1 MGVGMSHTQRHSPV
15 PNQRQP
21 TIHKAHHRRPRGAA
35 QHSRPVIHAAGDGE
49 HGADLGQARGDAQR
63 DERDEDPAVEH
74 GDGLAVGQRDVHGR
88 AEAEGHRH
96 DGEAEAQDGHHAQV
110 SRQLAFVAEAGERL
124 VGLVGG
130 GLAAGVHFRFGE

>member
-1 MGVGMSHTQRHSPV
+1 MRVGMSHTQRHSPV

-21 TIHKAHHRRPRGAA
+21 PIHKADQRRPRGAA
-35 QHSRPVIHAAGDGE
+35 QHGRPVIHAAGHRE

-74 GDGLAVGQRDVHGR
+74 GDGLAVGQRDVHGG
-88 AEAEGHRH
+88 AEAEGHGH

-110 SRQLAFVAEAGERL
+110 ARELALVAEAGEGL

-130 GLAAGVHFRFGE
+130 GLAAGVHLGE